1 MANAAATLSMIT
13 LDRYLRMTR
22 PRVDAKLSTALEHVA
37 LAVKRIS
44 NELTVAALRGELGLS
59 GRNQRAG

>member
-1 MANAAATLSMIT
+1 MANAAATLSVIT

-22 PRVDAKLSTALEHVA
+22 PRVDAKLSNALDHVA

-44 NELTVAALRGELGLS
+44 NELTVAALRGELGLTW
-59 GRNQRAG
+59 RNQRAG